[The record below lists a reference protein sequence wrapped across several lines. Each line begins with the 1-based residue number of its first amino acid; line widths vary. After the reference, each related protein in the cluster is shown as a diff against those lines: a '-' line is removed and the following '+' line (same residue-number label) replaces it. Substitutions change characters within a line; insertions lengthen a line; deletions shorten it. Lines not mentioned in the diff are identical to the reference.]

1 MDEKILKKAFVKV
14 RSDIENLNNR
24 LENIENTL
32 NLLISIKNNQKNT
45 KNDGSSSGNEG
56 VRSINH
62 STNNQ
67 SITNQ
72 SRAEHKIGQ
81 YTPQISHN
89 YDNLERS
96 DQSLSNQSLSN
107 QSLSKHSLSTQKLN
121 IQSLKKDLENRFN
134 ALTSQEFLV
143 FLTIY
148 QMEED
153 LKRPVTYNDLSER
166 LNLTSGCIRGNVSAL
181 IRKNLPLTKAKIN
194 NRTLT
199 LSIKS
204 DFKELNLKQKL
215 TNIYYDQDPD
225 QTKLF

>member
-1 MDEKILKKAFVKV
+1 MDENILKKAFVKV
-14 RSDIENLNNR
+14 KSDIKNLNNR
-24 LENIENTL
+24 LDNIENAL
-32 NLLISIKNNQKNT
+32 NLLISTKNEQKNT
-45 KNDGSSSGNEG
+45 KNSESSSGNEG

-72 SRAEHKIGQ
+72 SLSEHKFGQ
-81 YTPQISHN
+81 YTPQISNN
-89 YDNLERS
+89 YANNGQS
-96 DQSLSNQSLSN
+96 NQSLSNQSLSN
-107 QSLSKHSLSTQKLN
+107 QSHSKHSLNTQKLN
-121 IQSLKKDLENRFN
+121 IQSLKKDLEGRFN

-148 QMEED
+148 QIEED

-166 LNLTSGCIRGNVSAL
+166 LKLTSGCIRGYVSAL
-181 IRKNLPLTKAKIN
+181 MRKNLPLTKAKIN
-194 NRTLT
+194 NRTMT

>member
-1 MDEKILKKAFVKV
+1 MDKKILKKAFVNVK
-14 RSDIENLNNR
+14 SDIDKLNNR
-24 LENIENTL
+24 LDNMENMLNTL
-32 NLLISIKNNQKNT
+32 ISTENVQKTAKNNEIRQ
-45 KNDGSSSGNEG
+45 SSSGNEG

-62 STNNQ
+62 STINHSTINQ
-67 SITNQ
+67 SPSKQGI
-72 SRAEHKIGQ
+72 EQ
-81 YTPQISHN
+81 YTPQMSQN
-89 YDNLERS
+89 YGNKAKVDQSLS
-96 DQSLSNQSLSN
+96 TQSLSNQSLN
-107 QSLSKHSLSTQKLN
+107 VQKLN
-121 IQSLKKDLENRFN
+121 IQSLKKDLELRFN

-148 QMEED
+148 QLEED
-153 LKRPVTYNDLSER
+153 LGRPVTYTDLSDK
-166 LNLTSGCIRGNVSAL
+166 LKLTPGCIRGYISAL
-181 IRKNLPLTKAKIN
+181 IRKNLPISKAKIN